1 MSKKRF
7 IWQRRLSA
15 GLSVLLCL
23 SMLPVAALAEEPD
36 GSEDALRNTAVEKV
50 DTEIIENTTDNDAVV
65 EDAIVED
72 QLLIA
77 MLWMWTHRTLTRMLL
92 MLRLLPQNTLIRF
105 AAAGTP
111 AQTRIMIATRLSR
124 TGSRL
129 AVRVICGIHKRTD
142 ITI

>member
-1 MSKKRF
+1 MHKTC
-7 IWQRRLSA
+7 
-15 GLSVLLCL
+15 LLYT
-23 SMLPVAALAEEPD
+23 SYSHAALSTQYEQINDHLVMCGLLSGE
-36 GSEDALRNTAVEKV
+36 REK
-50 DTEIIENTTDNDAVV
+50 TDKQADVYKR
-65 EDAIVED
+65 
-72 QLLIA
+72 Q
-77 MLWMWTHRTLTRMLL
+77 TLTRMLL